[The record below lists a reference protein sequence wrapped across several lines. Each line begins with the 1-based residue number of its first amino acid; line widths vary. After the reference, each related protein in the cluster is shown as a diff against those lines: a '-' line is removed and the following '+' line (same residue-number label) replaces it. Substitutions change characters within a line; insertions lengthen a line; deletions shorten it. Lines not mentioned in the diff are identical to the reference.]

1 MENSRSDILLI
12 GMPMSGKSTIGK
24 ALSEKI
30 KYTFN
35 DMDNIIEDK
44 YKQTAFSIFET
55 LGEKQYRLYERECLE
70 DFSGRDK
77 LILSTGGGAI
87 NDKSIE
93 ISLSFKYRIWLQASI
108 EELIKRY
115 ADEEKERPLLYNTN
129 NMEVVLTDLYHTRET
144 FYMNCS
150 NIVMNT
156 SGKTINQITDELI
169 TKIDELN

>member
-44 YKQTAFSIFET
+44 YKRTASNIFET
-55 LGEKQYRLYERECLE
+55 LGEEQYRLYERECLE

-115 ADEEKERPLLYNTN
+115 VDDEKERPLLYNTN
-129 NMEVVLTDLYHTRET
+129 NMEVVLTDLYRTRET

-156 SGKTINQITDELI
+156 SSKTINQITDELI

>member
-24 ALSEKI
+24 ALSEKN

-44 YKQTAFSIFET
+44 HRQTVANIFKTE
-55 LGEKQYRLYERECLE
+55 GEDQYRLYERKCLE
-70 DFSGRDK
+70 DFSGKDK
-77 LILSTGGGAI
+77 TILSVGGGAI

-108 EELIKRY
+108 DELIKRY
-115 ADEEKERPLLYNTN
+115 ADEGEERPLLYNTN
-129 NMEVVLTDLYHTRET
+129 NMEVFLTDLYHTRET
-144 FYMNCS
+144 FYMSCS

-156 SGKTINQITDELI
+156 SSKTINQITDELI